1 MRTTLIDF
9 IVLLIAVLLIN
20 QMAFGS
26 QPQPQSNRLIG
37 HGISEGAVGFG
48 KAFALAR
55 DAGLEFIE
63 LSLAWDDHRSQIR
76 HMNFMW
82 LHDVPDSKLKEFEFN
97 LNDFSVDDKTRQDG
111 ILDPSKISSL
121 ILADPAAV
129 HNKKQGIRT
138 VWLSNLIFK

>member
-1 MRTTLIDF
+1 
-9 IVLLIAVLLIN
+9 
-20 QMAFGS
+20 
-26 QPQPQSNRLIG
+26 
-37 HGISEGAVGFG
+37 
-48 KAFALAR
+48 
-55 DAGLEFIE
+55 
-63 LSLAWDDHRSQIR
+63 
-76 HMNFMW
+76 MNFMW

-97 LNDFSVDDKTRQDG
+97 LHDFSVDDKTRQDG